1 MPGLHADAS
10 VRVLERLVLEPASV
24 KSQGSTQLEEPFL
37 IGAHQ
42 VDHRLIVD
50 FVAVKPNAAVQ
61 GEAHPVTAA
70 LEFTI
75 GRF

>member
-1 MPGLHADAS
+1 LKT
-10 VRVLERLVLEPASV
+10 ERA
-24 KSQGSTQLEEPFL
+24 TQFQQPFL

-50 FVAVKPNAAVQ
+50 FVAVKPNAAVE
-61 GEAHPVTAA
+61 GESHPLTAA
-70 LEFTI
+70 FEFAI